1 MRFRRLRGGFGRSFN
16 RSATGPPR
24 GRGAVNRGD
33 MGPGVERRRLSR
45 APTSVQHAPRS
56 ASAILLVHALVDE
69 LDTMTRGP
77 SAGNEE

>member
-1 MRFRRLRGGFGRSFN
+1 
-16 RSATGPPR
+16 
-24 GRGAVNRGD
+24 

-45 APTSVQHAPRS
+45 ASTSVQHAPRS
-56 ASAILLVHALVDE
+56 ASAILLMHALVDE